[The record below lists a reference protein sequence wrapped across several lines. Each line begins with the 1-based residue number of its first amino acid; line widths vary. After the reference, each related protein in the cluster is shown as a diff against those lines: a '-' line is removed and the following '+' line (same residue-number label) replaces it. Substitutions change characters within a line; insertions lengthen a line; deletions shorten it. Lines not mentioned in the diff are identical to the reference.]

1 MFLCKR
7 KDILFL
13 AHIENI
19 DPKESKET
27 KKSATH
33 KNTLRIIS
41 TQQPAITV
49 CWHAYALSRQ
59 E

>member
-1 MFLCKR
+1 MFFCER

-27 KKSATH
+27 NKKI
-33 KNTLRIIS
+33 RD
-41 TQQPAITV
+41 V
-49 CWHAYALSRQ
+49 
-59 E
+59 